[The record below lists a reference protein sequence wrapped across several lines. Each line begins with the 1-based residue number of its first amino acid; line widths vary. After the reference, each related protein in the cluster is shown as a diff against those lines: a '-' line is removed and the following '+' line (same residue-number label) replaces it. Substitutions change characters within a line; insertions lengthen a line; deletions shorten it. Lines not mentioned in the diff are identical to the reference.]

1 MNRIVMRKTLAEI
14 AEFIEGEVIGD
25 RNLVITGLC
34 GIKEGQEGDLTFVA
48 NSKYFPLAE
57 KTRASAIITP
67 REMTVSG
74 KSIIRTDNPSL
85 AFAKMASLVLGI
97 EHHQIQGIHPASA
110 IAPTA
115 KLGKNVAVGPFTVI
129 EDHVRVGDET
139 VITSGCFIGHHT
151 SIGEKNFIFPNT
163 IIRERISIGNRVIIH
178 SGTVIGSDGFGFTNH
193 QGALEKIPQLG
204 TVIIEDDVEI
214 GACVTID
221 RARFDKTSIGRGTKI
236 DNLVHI
242 AHNVIIEENC
252 IIIAQVGISGSVR
265 VQRNSILAGQAG
277 VNGHLTIGEGSV
289 VMSRTGV
296 TKSVP
301 PHTTVFGFP
310 AKPERIAKKVNAHV
324 QRLPHYV
331 KVINDLKKRIEEL
344 EAKLN
349 NKQA

>member
-1 MNRIVMRKTLAEI
+1 MRKTLAEI

-67 REMTVSG
+67 REMMVSG

-97 EHHQIQGIHPASA
+97 EHHQIQGIHPTAV

-129 EDHVRVGDET
+129 EDHVRIGDEA
-139 VITSGCFIGHHT
+139 VIYSGCFIGNHT
-151 SIGEKNFIFPNT
+151 SVGEKTVIFPNT

-193 QGALEKIPQLG
+193 QGVLEKIPQLG
-204 TVIIEDDVEI
+204 TVIIEEDVEI

-236 DNLVHI
+236 DNLVQI
-242 AHNVIIEENC
+242 AHNDHVGQHVVL
-252 IIIAQVGISGSVR
+252 AGQVGLSGSV
-265 VQRNSILAGQAG
+265 
-277 VNGHLTIGEGSV
+277 TIGDYTVMGGQSGAVDHITIGSKV
-289 VMSRTGV
+289 QVGAATPV
-296 TKSVP
+296 TRSVP
-301 PHTTVFGFP
+301 DGETLWGFP
-310 AKPERIAKKVNAHV
+310 GRPIKESKEHFALIGRIPSLMERLKQLLARVDALEKRVKKS
-324 QRLPHYV
+324 
-331 KVINDLKKRIEEL
+331 KRSS
-344 EAKLN
+344 
-349 NKQA
+349 